1 MNSQRIFTRTKL
13 TALAASA
20 MLLTAC
26 GSRESSSVSMV
37 TDFAEEYRTSSAE
50 SLTENDN
57 ADIGHLRGIVR
68 IVSENAVR
76 IGTEDNNTQYTVS
89 FGDEVSLADIH
100 PGDLADIT
108 YSGEILEMYPSLI
121 YGGESLEVIEK
132 TDREYTCVER
142 TLGVC
147 TVSMLVPDGW
157 EYSDTEYP
165 PPIDGD
171 EVTDFGI
178 TLSPVGS
185 EGSITISWHSMIL
198 GLGADMDA
206 RTGTTGGLKSV
217 IYTPKGSEVWSVIL
231 FPNLENAAVTSTF
244 GESGDFSEYSS
255 DIDSILSTL
264 DIY

>member
-89 FGDEVSLADIH
+89 FGDEFSLADIH

-121 YGGESLEVIEK
+121 YGGESLEVIDLHSLFNNDDGNAMQADGIHPTVEGHRVI
-132 TDREYTCVER
+132 DRLIAE
-142 TLGVC
+142 
-147 TVSMLVPDGW
+147 
-157 EYSDTEYP
+157 
-165 PPIDGD
+165 
-171 EVTDFGI
+171 
-178 TLSPVGS
+178 
-185 EGSITISWHSMIL
+185 
-198 GLGADMDA
+198 
-206 RTGTTGGLKSV
+206 
-217 IYTPKGSEVWSVIL
+217 
-231 FPNLENAAVTSTF
+231 AVV
-244 GESGDFSEYSS
+244 
-255 DIDSILSTL
+255 
-264 DIY
+264 